1 MVKSGHL
8 LLIQWAI
15 EKILFALFVSHK
27 GQKRGK
33 DTNFALD
40 IFQGMEEFSG
50 NARVSVIQSR
60 RPSMVIVEEDEE
72 EDEEKEEEDR
82 EEKVECPICGEVTS
96 DQLHYGGLA
105 CPSCKAFFRRTVA
118 LHRSPF
124 DA

>member
-1 MVKSGHL
+1 MV
-8 LLIQWAI
+8 
-15 EKILFALFVSHK
+15 
-27 GQKRGK
+27 
-33 DTNFALD
+33 N
-40 IFQGMEEFSG
+40 
-50 NARVSVIQSR
+50 
-60 RPSMVIVEEDEE
+60 VEEDEE

-124 DA
+124 DASGFRKSSRHIFDISRIHL